1 MISQSRIPAL
11 VLVGAVLL
19 PSGPALGAP
28 DDDEPS
34 IDVDALAEVQRRP
47 RAEATLGVWF
57 PRLEG
62 TVTLGEGGTGLDV
75 GDDLSA
81 DDSETM
87 FNAEV
92 QFEFDRLQVIV
103 GGYRLTAGGNG
114 ALRQAS
120 LVEGSLLPA
129 GTRVNSTIDV
139 WSISTEVDYAIY
151 TPFRPRRL
159 PWSDPTSPPP
169 RGDIDL
175 VLQAV
180 GGMRVIN
187 LDQRYDFEGYDVV
200 ASDRAWFCPYLG
212 IGCEVD
218 WSTRRAIGFLDRLAF
233 DVTAAFGPAFEGG
246 DSTMLVRADLTV
258 YVTRNLGLTLG
269 YRLNDWDLSRDGD
282 TFGEGGLQGLY
293 AGVRLAW

>member
-1 MISQSRIPAL
+1 MISHPRIPAL
-11 VLVGAVLL
+11 VLVGVALL
-19 PSGPALGAP
+19 PSVPVLGAP
-28 DDDEPS
+28 DEDGPS

-47 RAEATLGVWF
+47 RAEVTLGVWF

-62 TVTLGEGGTGLDV
+62 IVTLGEGGTGLDV
-75 GDDLSA
+75 GGDLSA

-92 QFEFDRLQVIV
+92 QFEFDRMQVIV

-120 LVEGSLLPA
+120 IVEGSLLPA
-129 GTRVNSTIDV
+129 GTRVNSTFDV

-151 TPFRPRRL
+151 TPFRARRL
-159 PWSDPTSPPP
+159 PWSDPISPPP

-180 GGMRVIN
+180 GGLRVIN

-200 ASDRAWFCPYLG
+200 ASNRAWFCPYLG

-218 WSTRRAIGFLDRLAF
+218 WFTRRSLGIF
-233 DVTAAFGPAFEGG
+233 DHLVFDITAGWGPAISGG
-246 DSTMLVRADLTV
+246 DSTFTVRADLTV
-258 YVTRNLGLTLG
+258 FVVPNLGVTLG
-269 YRLNDWDLSRDGD
+269 YRLNDWVLSRDD
-282 TFGEGGLQGLY
+282 DEFNGGLQGLY
-293 AGVRLAW
+293 AGVGYAW